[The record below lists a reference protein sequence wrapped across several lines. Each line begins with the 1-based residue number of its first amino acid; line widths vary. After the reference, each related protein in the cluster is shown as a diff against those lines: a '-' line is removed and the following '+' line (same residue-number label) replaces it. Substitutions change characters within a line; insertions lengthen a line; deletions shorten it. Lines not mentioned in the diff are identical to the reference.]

1 MPERA
6 VKVMIEPA
14 RRAAMPDG
22 PTLHEHARGGT
33 VPPAFAQQR
42 ARIEA
47 LEQALEAERAL
58 MREDVREAHRLGVSA
73 SALGRWSGYTHRWVG
88 EIVKAAA

>member
-1 MPERA
+1 MKRDVA
-6 VKVMIEPA
+6 ITIEPA
-14 RRAAMPDG
+14 RRAALPDG

-33 VPPAFAQQR
+33 VPPAFEQQR

-47 LEQALEAERAL
+47 LEAALEDERAA
-58 MREDVREAHRLGVSA
+58 MREDVREAHRLGVTA
-73 SALGRWSGYTHRWVG
+73 STLGRWSGYTHRWVG